1 VPKGLRWGGMAA
13 APARR
18 DPLTRKTQVIAVV
31 RDGGR
36 IVAGARPG
44 IRRLLDSLGEEVPA
58 WQTALT
64 AAQAQLLKEKN

>member
-1 VPKGLRWGGMAA
+1 MAD

-36 IVAGARPG
+36 IVAGSRPG

-58 WQTALT
+58 WQTALS